1 MLTAE
6 VWELPSW
13 IAEKD
18 PTQQHAHVVV
28 EPLEVPAECQEYNA
42 EGFSFAKVLH
52 NVLTPD
58 QCQSL
63 IQRINQKGFTPAL
76 LNIGRGNQMLCP
88 ETRDGH
94 RAIVDSPTFARY
106 LLEAIRPH
114 LPEQCSVRGS
124 EGHLVSLNERLRFL
138 CYTPGQTFEP
148 HCDGMYCRPPD
159 HPQAGAAS
167 MVTLQL
173 YLHDV
178 PAEHGGATTF
188 LPLNSSQGNERGVPC
203 HPRCGSVLLFS
214 QDLYHEG
221 SRVHKGLKYTMRT
234 EAMYQTR

>member
-1 MLTAE
+1 MGSKHTRDMQRRAQAQGQIDEISPEERGKVAGNPLELPRFHPVDWEEMERFTVEDDPDRTAE

-18 PTQQHAHVVV
+18 PTQQHGHIVV

-94 RAIVDSPTFARY
+94 RAIVDSPTFAQY

-114 LPEQCSVRGS
+114 LQNSVQCEVQRGIWS
-124 EGHLVSLNERLRFL
+124 G
-138 CYTPGQTFEP
+138 
-148 HCDGMYCRPPD
+148 
-159 HPQAGAAS
+159 
-167 MVTLQL
+167 
-173 YLHDV
+173 
-178 PAEHGGATTF
+178 
-188 LPLNSSQGNERGVPC
+188 
-203 HPRCGSVLLFS
+203 
-214 QDLYHEG
+214 
-221 SRVHKGLKYTMRT
+221 
-234 EAMYQTR
+234 